1 MVIFKKAIPR
11 RSFLR
16 GVGATVALP
25 LLDAMIP
32 ALGTSGEVASK
43 SPARLGIVYVPNGII
58 MDKWTPAAEGAGY
71 AMTPTLQPLAAFRDR
86 FLVLSGLAQNQGRA
100 QPGESGADHP
110 RASGAFLTGVH
121 TLSKGKEGELLAG
134 VSVDQVAAKEL
145 GKRSQL
151 ASLELGLESPDVDSS
166 CGGYSCA
173 FNNTISW
180 RTPTTPL
187 PMENHPRKVFER
199 LFGDSDSTN
208 RAERL
213 GQMSEDRSILDSM
226 MQGVA
231 SLKNGLGPGDCRK
244 LTEYLD
250 AIRDVERRIRM
261 AEEQPAK
268 ELPNLERPAGIPS
281 TYREHAK
288 LMFELQVLAY
298 QCDLTRISSMMM
310 AREQSTLAYP
320 EIGIPDPHHPL
331 THHNGDTEKIA
342 KVIQINL
349 FHAQLFAHFLERMQS
364 TPDGDGSLLDH
375 TMILY
380 GSSLGDGNL
389 HLHNNLP
396 VLLAG
401 GASVRIKGGR
411 HIRYADGTPMT
422 NLFLT
427 LLDKLGVPVDKL
439 GDSTGELDLLSV

>member
-1 MVIFKKAIPR
+1 
-11 RSFLR
+11 
-16 GVGATVALP
+16 
-25 LLDAMIP
+25 
-32 ALGTSGEVASK
+32 
-43 SPARLGIVYVPNGII
+43 
-58 MDKWTPAAEGAGY
+58 MDKWTPATEGAGY
-71 AMTPTLQPLAAFRDR
+71 AITPTLQPLVAFRDR

-121 TLSKGKEGELLAG
+121 TLSKGKEGELRGG
-134 VSVDQVAAKEL
+134 VSFDQVAAKQL
-145 GKRSQL
+145 GQHTQL

-180 RTPTTPL
+180 RAPTTPL

-208 RAERL
+208 RAEQLAQSR
-213 GQMSEDRSILDSM
+213 EERSILDSM
-226 MQGVA
+226 MQAVA
-231 SLKNGLGPGDCRK
+231 QLKTGLGPSDRGK

-250 AIRDVERRIRM
+250 AIRDVERRIQM
-261 AEEQPAK
+261 AEEQPSK
-268 ELPNLERPAGIPS
+268 ELPNLERPAGIPA
-281 TYREHAK
+281 TYRGHAE
-288 LMFELQVLAY
+288 LMFELQLLAY
-298 QCDLTRISSMMM
+298 QCDITRIGSLMM

-364 TPDGDGSLLDH
+364 TRDGDGSLLDH
-375 TMILY
+375 SMILY

-389 HLHNNLP
+389 HLHSNLP

-401 GASVRIKGGR
+401 NAGGRIKSGR
-411 HIRYADGTPMT
+411 HIRYADATPMT

-427 LLDKLGVPVDKL
+427 LLDKLGVAVDQL
-439 GDSTGELDLLSV
+439 GDSTGKLDLLSV

>member
-11 RSFLR
+11 RTFLR

-32 ALGTSGEVASK
+32 ALGNSTEVASK
-43 SPARLGIVYVPNGII
+43 SPVRLGIVYVPNGII
-58 MDKWTPAAEGAGY
+58 MDKWTPATEGSAY
-71 AMTPTLQPLAAFRDR
+71 ALTPTLQPLAAFRDR

-134 VSVDQVAAKEL
+134 ISVDQVAAKEL
-145 GKRSQL
+145 GKHSQL

-208 RAERL
+208 PAERL
-213 GQMSEDRSILDSM
+213 AQIREDRSILDSM
-226 MQGVA
+226 MQAVA
-231 SLKNGLGPGDCRK
+231 SLKTGLGSSDRRK
-244 LTEYLD
+244 LSEYLD
-250 AIRDVERRIRM
+250 AIRDVERRIQM
-261 AEEQPAK
+261 VEEQPAK
-268 ELPNLERPAGIPS
+268 EVPNLERPAGIPA
-281 TYREHAK
+281 TYREHAE

-298 QCDLTRISSMMM
+298 QCDLTRIGSMMM

-342 KVIQINL
+342 KVIQINQ
-349 FHAQLFAHFLERMQS
+349 FHAQMFAHFLQRMQS

-375 TMILY
+375 SMILY

-401 GASVRIKGGR
+401 GAGGRIKSGR
-411 HIRYADGTPMT
+411 HIRYKDGTPMT

-439 GDSTGELDLLSV
+439 GDSTGKLDFLSV